1 MPRIT
6 TDLVNTPSTEFIADR
21 LGQFYDIA
29 VDELTFLGG
38 EVDRNYR
45 LRAADGNTYLVKV
58 QTAVGDGAELYWQE
72 AILVHLRDKDLGF
85 AVPRIAQTVG
95 GDLHVPF
102 ELGSDVG
109 LLRVLDWISGTE
121 LSRVDEHSP
130 LLLRELGAAAATI
143 TAALEGFSAPSF
155 HATHH
160 WDLIRSGDIIRDSIA
175 DDSVRADDFGARS
188 VLAAFDAVAPE
199 LPDLPRAMVHHD
211 LNDNNVLVAE
221 NGGRQTIAGVLDFN
235 DALYSVRVAEPTIAG
250 AYAML
255 RKDDPLTALGH
266 VIGGYHAVTK
276 LTMRELGVVWPLA
289 VARLCMQA
297 LTWTI
302 RGRTTPSAY
311 GSMRMQHT
319 LPTLARI
326 VDVDPDEAS
335 AYLRSVCLEV
345 ESK

>member
-6 TDLVNTPSTEFIADR
+6 TDLVNTPSPGFIADR
-21 LGQFYDIA
+21 LGRFYDMA
-29 VDELTFLGG
+29 VDELTPLGG

-45 LRAADGNTYLVKV
+45 LRAADGSTYLVKV
-58 QTAVGDGAELYWQE
+58 QTAVGDRAELHWQE
-72 AILVHLRDKDLGF
+72 AILVHLCGKDLGF
-85 AVPRIAQTVG
+85 AVPNIVQTVG

-102 ELGSDVG
+102 ELGPDGG

-130 LLLRELGAAAATI
+130 SLLRQLGAAAATI
-143 TAALEGFSAPSF
+143 TTALEGFSAPSF

-160 WDLIRSGDIIRDSIA
+160 WDLTRSGEIIRQSIA
-175 DDSVRADDFGARS
+175 EGSVCADDFGARS
-188 VLAAFDAVAPE
+188 VLDAFDAVAPALE
-199 LPDLPRAMVHHD
+199 DLPRAMVHHD

-221 NGGRQTIAGVLDFN
+221 ADGGQTIAGVLDFN
-235 DALYSVRVAEPTIAG
+235 DALYSIRVAEPTIAG

-255 RKDDPLTALGH
+255 RKDDPLAALGH
-266 VIGGYHAVTK
+266 VIGGYHAVTP
-276 LTMRELGVVWPLA
+276 LTTKELGVVWPLA
-289 VARLCMQA
+289 VARLCVQA

-302 RGRTTPSAY
+302 RGKTTPSAY

-319 LPTLARI
+319 LPTLERI
-326 VDVDPDEAS
+326 VGVHSDEAS
-335 AYLRSVCLEV
+335 AYLSSVCLEV